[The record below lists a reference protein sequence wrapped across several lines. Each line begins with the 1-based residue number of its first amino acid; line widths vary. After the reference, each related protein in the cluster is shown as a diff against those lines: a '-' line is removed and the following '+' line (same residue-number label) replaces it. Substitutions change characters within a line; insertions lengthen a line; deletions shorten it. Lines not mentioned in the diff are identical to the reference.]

1 MENQYNII
9 TLFPSAKIWEISLFK
24 IGFLLGFFHL
34 FVCISSL
41 LLFLFRISHNIR
53 CFRKLNRDTPLRT
66 LAGLT
71 GSWCQKRRERLIDL
85 ISSGIEP
92 RVVVGPM
99 DLQT

>member
-1 MENQYNII
+1 MESWYFPGCKI
-9 TLFPSAKIWEISLFK
+9 TGLSFGLLSLVCLYFVFIDLSISNLK
-24 IGFLLGFFHL
+24 W
-34 FVCISSL
+34 
-41 LLFLFRISHNIR
+41 HN
-53 CFRKLNRDTPLRT
+53 FRKLNRDTPLRT

-71 GSWCQKRRERLIDL
+71 GSWCQKVRDRLIDL